1 MATFDLPTPQS
12 VFDIMLEDGTV
23 TRVRQHGDPDRP
35 VRLFLSHGNGFASDG
50 YLPFWQ
56 PLLTSFEVI
65 LFDHRNHGWNAP
77 SNPARHHYAQLA
89 HDTETLYHG
98 VTARLGAKP
107 SVGVFHSMAAK
118 AAMKHAVEI
127 GWRWQAL
134 VLFDPP
140 NVPPLEHPLYSEMAA
155 HGQRLADW
163 AEQRQECFEEP
174 GQLAAEFKRLR
185 VHRNWVPGAHEL
197 MARALLRHDA
207 NTGAWR
213 LVCPGAL
220 EAQMYRSNMAL
231 HLWPPA
237 SAFGGPVLLI
247 CADPTGPRPGGPAL
261 VNKLL
266 ADTQGYRYEVIPGAD
281 HMLQLE
287 QPEACRQVMIRF
299 LAEYGLAL
307 FDEGRSVARYGLTL
321 RSCHRQ

>member
-1 MATFDLPTPQS
+1 MHSALEIPPPRS
-12 VFDIMLEDGTV
+12 VFDIILEDGAI
-23 TRVRQHGDPDRP
+23 TRVRQHGDPDCS
-35 VRLFLSHGNGFASDG
+35 VRLFLSHGNGFAIDG

-56 PLLTSFEVI
+56 PLLISFEVV
-65 LFDHRNHGWNAP
+65 LFDYRNHGWNAP
-77 SNPARHHYAQLA
+77 SDPARHHYTQLA
-89 HDTETLYHG
+89 RDTESLYHG

-127 GWRWQAL
+127 GWRWHAL

-140 NVPPLEHPLYSEMAA
+140 NVPPPEHPLHSEMSA
-155 HGQRLADW
+155 HGQRLAAW
-163 AEQRQECFEEP
+163 VQHRRECFAEP
-174 GQLAAEFKRLR
+174 SQLAEVFKRLR
-185 VHRNWVPGAHEL
+185 VHQKWVPGAHDL
-197 MARALLRHDA
+197 MARALLRQDA
-207 NTGAWR
+207 TTGAWR

-231 HLWPPA
+231 NLWPPA

-247 CADPTGPRPGGPAL
+247 CADPTVPRPGSPAL

-266 ADTQGYRYEVIPGAD
+266 ADTQGYRYEVIPGTG

-287 QPEACRQVMIRF
+287 QPEACRQVMVRF
-299 LAEYGLAL
+299 LAGYGLADHVGVPL
-307 FDEGRSVARYGLTL
+307 
-321 RSCHRQ
+321 